1 MAGKPSKY
9 SNPVE
14 LNSQE
19 LDDEWNAMSFDR
31 DETRKHFEM
40 NEILSKEDEEYEQ
53 IIANQKRLR
62 EFGEEGN
69 TRGKTFRKVRG
80 D

>member
-1 MAGKPSKY
+1 MAGKPSKW
-9 SNPVE
+9 STEVTV
-14 LNSQE
+14 NSME
-19 LDDEWNAMSFDR
+19 EDTEWNRMAMDR
-31 DETRKHFEM
+31 ETTRQHFEM

>member
-31 DETRKHFEM
+31 DETRKHFEN
-40 NEILSKEDEEYEQ
+40 NEIMSREDHAYQDIYRQSE
-53 IIANQKRLR
+53 AP
-62 EFGEEGN
+62 
-69 TRGKTFRKVRG
+69 
-80 D
+80 